1 MQVPIRLEFEQS
13 KTHTPTPLYASP
25 VVMFED
31 HVFISQPSIDSSGK
45 HAILSYS
52 IADDSWDTLP
62 CLPLDIASFG
72 LGCCGGRVVIA
83 GGVANLSVVS
93 DVYVFHK
100 ESQRWKKSIPSM
112 PMKLCHFTLIGHGS
126 ALAVVGGLDPS
137 MYAVS
142 SVYVY
147 LGGKQEW
154 YSVAPLPIALSGLSP
169 VVIGDSCYL
178 TGGFS
183 KIYVPS
189 KMVLSVSLSRLFDPR
204 QKSGYMW
211 KTLPDVPYLRSTPAL
226 LGGALIVV
234 GGYTKQGDSLSV
246 VGSVH
251 AYSPQ
256 LQTWIEIGCL
266 PIPRQRPICI
276 TLPTGEVLV
285 IGGKGSE
292 SSTADTVWK
301 ISLAF

>member
-1 MQVPIRLEFEQS
+1 MDFEQC
-13 KTHTPTPLYASP
+13 KKHAPIPLYASSA
-25 VVMFED
+25 VMLED
-31 HVFISQPSIDSSGK
+31 QIFICHPFADSSGK
-45 HAILSYS
+45 HAVLSYS

-62 CLPLDIASFG
+62 CLPMDLTSFG
-72 LGCCGGRVVIA
+72 LGCCGGRVVTA
-83 GGVANLSVVS
+83 GGVANFSVVS

-100 ESQRWKKSIPSM
+100 ESQRWKKSIPSL
-112 PMKLCHFTLIGHGS
+112 PMKLCHSTLVGHGS

-137 MYAVS
+137 MFAVP

-154 YSVAPLPIALSGLSP
+154 YPVAPLPNTLSGLSP
-169 VVIGDSCYL
+169 VMIGDTCYL

-183 KIYVPS
+183 KAYVPS
-189 KMVLSVSLSRLFDPR
+189 KMVLSVSLSRLFAPR
-204 QKSGYMW
+204 QKTGYMW
-211 KTLPDVPYLRSTPAL
+211 KTLPEVPHLRSTPAV

-234 GGYTKQGDSLSV
+234 GGYTKQGDPQPV
-246 VGSVH
+246 VSSVH

-256 LQTWIEIGCL
+256 LQKWIEIGDL
-266 PIPRQRPICI
+266 PAPRQRPICA

-285 IGGKGSE
+285 IGGKVSE
-292 SSTADTVWK
+292 SSTADTVWN